1 MKNLNK
7 NKILVG
13 VIIILVIILAVVLI
27 FSFKKDT
34 GQGNL
39 DNYSVVY
46 LSTGEVYIGKLATFP
61 NLTLSDGFVLQT
73 MKDPTDPTKSTF
85 GLNPFKNTFWGAEK
99 LHLNREQVVFYG
111 VVGKD
116 SQIGKA
122 LAEQGK

>member
-1 MKNLNK
+1 MKNINQNK
-7 NKILVG
+7 FKIVS
-13 VIIILVIILAVVLI
+13 VVLI
-27 FSFKKDT
+27 VILLAVIVYFIGFNQQNKDVSA
-34 GQGNL
+34 
-39 DNYSVVY
+39 NYSVVY

-111 VVGKD
+111 IVGKD